1 MVVAHARATTGPGKP
16 FTHHLVERRELR
28 PRDVL
33 IDIAYSGVCHSDIH
47 HARNDFGRTRYPL
60 VPGHEIAGTV
70 AAVGSEVARFA
81 VGDPVAVGCIIDSCR
96 TCESCRVGEEQYC
109 VEGYV
114 VTAAGMDR
122 DGEPTQGGYSDRI
135 VVDEAFVLRIPDG
148 MALPATAPLLC
159 AGVTIYSALKHWR
172 AGPGKSVAVLGFGGL
187 GHIAVQMSRA
197 LGCRTTVLDL
207 AEDKRDDATRLGA
220 DEYVATAH
228 GFSAEPY
235 LKAFDLI
242 VCTIPAAIDV
252 DAHLQMLRRDG
263 TLVFIGIPDKP
274 VTVSVMNL
282 ISGRRAVAGSLIGGM
297 ADTQEML
304 DFCGEHGIGAVVEVI
319 DADGIDRA
327 YERVLAGDVRFR
339 FVIDVATMR

>member
-1 MVVAHARATTGPGKP
+1 
-16 FTHHLVERRELR
+16 
-28 PRDVL
+28 
-33 IDIAYSGVCHSDIH
+33 
-47 HARNDFGRTRYPL
+47 
-60 VPGHEIAGTV
+60 
-70 AAVGSEVARFA
+70 
-81 VGDPVAVGCIIDSCR
+81 
-96 TCESCRVGEEQYC
+96 
-109 VEGYV
+109 
-114 VTAAGMDR
+114 
-122 DGEPTQGGYSDRI
+122 

-148 MALPATAPLLC
+148 MELPGAAPLLC

-172 AGPGKSVAVLGFGGL
+172 AGPGKSVAVLGLGGL

-207 AEDKRDDATRLGA
+207 AEDKRDDALRLGA
-220 DEYVATAH
+220 DEYVATAR
-228 GFSAEPY
+228 GFSAASH

-242 VCTIPAAIDV
+242 LCTIPAAIDV

-304 DFCGEHGIGAVVEVI
+304 DFCGEHGIAALVEVI
-319 DADGIDRA
+319 HADAIDLA
-327 YERVLAGDVRFR
+327 YQRVLAGDVRFR
-339 FVIDVATMR
+339 FVIDAATLHTGITS